1 MFDSFLDTNFLYF
14 IFLIIFLISG
24 MVKGVTGIGLPM
36 TSITLLIFF
45 INPLQAIGLNMV
57 PVIVANI
64 TQFLSAQSPL
74 KTAKKYYLFGIFMV
88 AGILITSVQAA
99 TLGDDLIKLLIG
111 LMVMIFALDNLF
123 RRSWSF
129 DLKYDKYWQI
139 GMGSLAGVVGGL
151 TSIWGIPIIIYL
163 ILRKASKEDFVD
175 STGFLFL
182 IASVPATYGYYKT
195 DVFSLEMIPIAALC
209 AVTAIIGMR
218 LGRIVRRRIDADTFK
233 KYLLLLFLLIGIRMI
248 WSAMGGI

>member
-1 MFDSFLDTNFLYF
+1 
-14 IFLIIFLISG
+14 
-24 MVKGVTGIGLPM
+24 
-36 TSITLLIFF
+36 
-45 INPLQAIGLNMV
+45 
-57 PVIVANI
+57 
-64 TQFLSAQSPL
+64 
-74 KTAKKYYLFGIFMV
+74 MV
-88 AGILITSVQAA
+88 AGVLVTSLQAA

-175 STGFLFL
+175 TTGFLFL